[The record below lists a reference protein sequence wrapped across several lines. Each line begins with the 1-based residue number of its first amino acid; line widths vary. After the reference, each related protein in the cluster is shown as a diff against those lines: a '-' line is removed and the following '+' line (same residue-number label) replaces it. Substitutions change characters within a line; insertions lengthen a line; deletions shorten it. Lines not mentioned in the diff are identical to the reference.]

1 MVSTGVLPDP
11 LPTFIS
17 SMSRTV
23 RVRVSLILNHN
34 VYLSL
39 PVFPRRSVS
48 FSGWGLPSRAR
59 EAVVPSVALAIR
71 SSGRRSQMLI
81 LGNAAATLFRGHT
94 YWFWHFL
101 IWLKKVV
108 KVVSR
113 TRRFRI
119 VNQDASGSSGLCQGK
134 KKTTWGNNRKLLR
147 RRQSRFFGSGVE
159 NITKKTIIVV
169 WSQFRSR

>member
-1 MVSTGVLPDP
+1 MVSIGVLPDP

-23 RVRVSLILNHN
+23 RVRGYLILNHT

-48 FSGWGLPSRAR
+48 FSGWGLPSQAR
-59 EAVVPSVALAIR
+59 EAVVPSVALRNPLFWTEISNVNLGKCCSHSVQR
-71 SSGRRSQMLI
+71 SHI
-81 LGNAAATLFRGHT
+81 LGLRFPD
-94 YWFWHFL
+94 L
-101 IWLKKVV
+101 VEEVV

-159 NITKKTIIVV
+159 KKTIIVV